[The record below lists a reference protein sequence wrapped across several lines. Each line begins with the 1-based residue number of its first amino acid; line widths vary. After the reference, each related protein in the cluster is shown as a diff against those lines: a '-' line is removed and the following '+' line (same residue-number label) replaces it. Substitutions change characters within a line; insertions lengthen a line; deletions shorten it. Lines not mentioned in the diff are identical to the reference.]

1 MKNVNFWVSILRV
14 STWLQSVE
22 TEGRF
27 GLAPSTPAAC
37 LALFP
42 PLDRESF
49 KHCGIFTTTSTQ
61 QNHVPVPNFR
71 NPFFFPEGG
80 SSPYFAEPGRPGR
93 PGPTAEGEQRFQ
105 LSSPRLAQHG
115 TGSIEQGVFAPW
127 PAVEPLFMALGLPH

>member
-1 MKNVNFWVSILRV
+1 MTVFLPSDFNKDLHHLLYNLYILVSGFNHILKNMS
-14 STWLQSVE
+14 SSM
-22 TEGRF
+22 GF
-27 GLAPSTPAAC
+27 GLIIPYMM
-37 LALFP
+37 
-42 PLDRESF
+42 ES
-49 KHCGIFTTTSTQ
+49 Q

-93 PGPTAEGEQRFQ
+93 PGPTAKGEQRFQ